1 MERIRL
7 TDLQVRSRSE
17 LFDPEA
23 RNVFGWIL
31 VQGLVAGLGLQL
43 DARLEKYIEHCLLS
57 FDVSKYKKVGFKY
70 EM

>member
-43 DARLEKYIEHCLLS
+43 DACLVKYMERYFLS
-57 FDVSKYKKVGFKY
+57 FDERRFSKNN
-70 EM
+70 